1 MRILSKQNSRLK
13 MHYNERTQAVIQKLT
28 SMFKEKFSSQDASIL
43 ESLLK
48 AYIRVISEEE
58 LHQRELL
65 DLYGSIISFWKFI
78 YKNPEGKALIRAYN
92 PVYEQNGWVS
102 RHTVIELSCQDSPF
116 IVDTLMMLM
125 SSMGLGIHFMM
136 NIGGIDLKRDA
147 TGNLIAL
154 MDNVT
159 DDKSVIDKDKTCL
172 VIMEVDR
179 QTDDKVALKAIE
191 QKIAENYKK
200 LQAVVRDFEPMK
212 SELQTM
218 IKEVHQ
224 PKDKVAQ
231 NYYEEAIDFLEFLK
245 KDHFIFLGYCAFD
258 AKTVKG
264 EKVFVAEESSALGL
278 FSVNDD
284 YITALSD
291 IYEKNLNINKN
302 VDAILTVA
310 KSDEISPIHRPA
322 YMDIISVAIYN
333 KKGEITGYKRLLGLY
348 TSTAYHSS
356 PQHIPFLRL
365 RKEMVLKQSGFRKF
379 GHAYKALSNIIDT
392 YPRDELFLSSD
403 EELFNTALGIYHIRE
418 RQVMK
423 LFVRKDQFS
432 RYYFCMLY
440 MPRDR
445 YNSEVRE
452 RVERILLK
460 TLNGQR
466 TTFKTN
472 FLESVLC
479 RIDFTVYLDGNEP
492 VDQVDLELLEDK
504 IKSVERQ
511 WSDYLFDDLIE
522 EFGENKGRS
531 YAQEYVHAFSS
542 AYKDDYIPR
551 KAVSDIVH
559 FEQARK
565 NRLAMSLYQ
574 VLEESGDRLHFKLF
588 LKDQAVQLSQVMPI
602 LENFGLSVA
611 EERPYKVK
619 PKSGGFVWLSDF
631 ALLTSKPVEIAEVT
645 DKLKEAFAVTWAG
658 VAENDR
664 FNSLIVYAGLDW
676 REVAIVRA
684 YTRYMTQIGVR
695 FSQQYIEDT
704 YIEYAEIV
712 RLMVSLFDARFNP
725 IYEAEEREAITK
737 GVRKVLAAKL
747 INVASLDQDK
757 LLRRLQEA
765 IEATQRTNFYQ
776 KDAHNQHKEYI
787 SFKLIPS
794 KISEMPK
801 PVPMFE
807 IFMYSPRVE
816 GVHLRGA
823 KVARGGLRWSDR
835 KEDYRTEV
843 LGLVKAQQVKNAV
856 IVPLGAKGGFLP
868 KRLPILEGR
877 EAVMEEAIS
886 CYRMFISSLLDITD
900 NIKNNEIIKPQNV
913 VCYDEDDPY
922 LVVAADKGTATFSD
936 IANSVAMEYDF
947 WLGDAFASGGSNGYD
962 HKKMGITARGAW
974 ESVKRHF
981 RERGK
986 DTQTEDF
993 TVVGIG
999 DMAGDVFGNG
1009 MLLSKHIRLVGAF
1022 NHMHIFI
1029 DPNPDAAASYKE
1041 RKRMFDLPRSSWE
1054 DYNQK
1059 LISQG
1064 GGIFSRQSKSI
1075 QLSPEMKA
1083 LLKTDVNELEPNK
1096 LIQLLLKA
1104 DYELLWNGGIGTYVK
1119 AHTESNEDVG
1129 DRANDSVRINGSD
1142 LNCLVVGEGGN
1153 LGCTQLGRI
1162 EYALKGGSINT
1173 DAIDNAA
1180 GVDCSDHE
1188 VNIKI
1193 LLNMAIENGELS
1205 ESSRNKLLAEMS
1217 DDVAHLVLQNN
1228 YGQNRTIANELQSQ
1242 ERYFV
1247 ESYARLMRELER
1259 KMQLDREVEYL
1270 PTDKML
1276 QSRALSGKS
1285 LTAPEFSV
1293 IMAYTKTMIKQQ
1305 ILKSDLP
1312 DDPHFNFFLLWE
1324 FPTVLREKYADLMQ
1338 GHKLKREIIATQITN
1353 AVTLHMGVTFIQ
1365 RLYDET
1371 GASVADIIK
1380 AFIAVVEIFS
1390 LDKLWQKVEKLSG
1403 QVSAESIQRCLQ
1415 ILFRFVRRNCRW
1427 ILRNEPKGFPIAEVI
1442 AKYQHT
1448 APSALKVFPRLLI
1461 PSEKQKIEDKAM
1473 ALIDAGVPKTIV
1485 DQVLSFKMATS
1496 VMDLA
1501 HSIEVSKESKS
1512 FEKIAILL
1520 NQKLW
1525 LSWFRSCINHLGGKQ
1540 SYWGTLSTSAL
1551 RDDLDKMQYR
1561 LVRRVIE
1568 FTKDIDD
1575 VNDKVEHWLSTN
1587 SSYLARWNGLIE
1599 DMRTD
1604 EPNFESVNIAF
1615 RSLSDLARSH

>member
-1 MRILSKQNSRLK
+1 
-13 MHYNERTQAVIQKLT
+13 
-28 SMFKEKFSSQDASIL
+28 MFKDKFLAQDASIL
-43 ESLLK
+43 DSLLN
-48 AYIRVISEEE
+48 AYVRVISEEE
-58 LHQRELL
+58 FHQRELL
-65 DLYGSIISFWKFI
+65 DLYGSITSFWKFI
-78 YKNPEGKALIRAYN
+78 YKNPEAAALIRVYN
-92 PVYEQNGWVS
+92 PVYEQNGWLS
-102 RHTVIELSCQDSPF
+102 RHTVIELSCQDSSF
-116 IVDTLMMLM
+116 IVDTLMILM
-125 SSMGLGIHFMM
+125 SSMGLDIHFMM
-136 NIGGIDLKRDA
+136 NVGGVDLKRDCK
-147 TGNLIAL
+147 GNLLALTDNMGSGKNIA
-154 MDNVT
+154 
-159 DDKSVIDKDKTCL
+159 SKDKTCL

-179 QTDDKVALKAIE
+179 QIDDINTLKLIE
-191 QKIAENYKK
+191 QKVAATYKK

-218 IKEVHQ
+218 IKEVPQ
-224 PKDKVAQ
+224 PKDNVAQ
-231 NYYEEAIDFLEFLK
+231 YVYDEAVDFLEFLK
-245 KDHFIFLGYCAFD
+245 KDHFIFLGYCVFN
-258 AKTVKG
+258 AKKING
-264 EKVFVAEESSALGL
+264 KKIFLADESLALGL
-278 FSVNDD
+278 FSVNND
-284 YITALSD
+284 YSFTLND
-291 IYEKNLNINKN
+291 VYENNLNINKN
-302 VDAILTVA
+302 VNAILTVA
-310 KSDEISPIHRPA
+310 KADQLSPIHRSA
-322 YMDIISVAIYN
+322 YMDIVSVALYN
-333 KKGEITGYKRLLGLY
+333 KKSEIIAYKRLLGLY
-348 TSTAYHSS
+348 TSTAYNSS

-365 RKEMVLKQSGFRKF
+365 RKEMVLKQSGFSKF
-379 GHAYKALSNIIDT
+379 GHAYKALSNIMDI

-452 RVERILLK
+452 RVEAILLK
-460 TLNGQR
+460 TLNGKR
-466 TTFKTN
+466 ITFKAN

-479 RIDFTVYLDGNEP
+479 RIDFIVYLDGNEALDN
-492 VDQVDLELLEDK
+492 VNFELLEDK

-522 EFGENKGRS
+522 EFGENKGRL
-531 YAQEYVHAFSS
+531 YAQEYAHAFSS
-542 AYKDDYIPR
+542 GYKDDYIPR

-565 NRLAMSLYQ
+565 SYLSMSLYQ
-574 VLEESGDRLHFKLF
+574 VLEESSNRLHFKLF
-588 LKDQAVQLSQVMPI
+588 LKNQVIQLSKVMPI

-619 PKSGGFVWLSDF
+619 PKSDDFVWLSDF
-631 ALLTSKPVEIAEVT
+631 TLLTSKPVEIAKVT
-645 DKLKEAFAVTWAG
+645 DKLKEAFTVIWQG
-658 VAENDR
+658 MAENDR
-664 FNSLIVYAGLDW
+664 FNSLIVYAELNW
-676 REVAIVRA
+676 REVTIVRA
-684 YTRYMTQIGVR
+684 YTRYIAQIGVR

-704 YIEYAEIV
+704 YIEYAHIV
-712 RLMVSLFDARFNP
+712 RDMVTLFDVRFNP
-725 IYEAEEREAITK
+725 AYTQTIREIKADETC
-737 GVRKVLAAKL
+737 RRLHESL
-747 INVASLDQDK
+747 INVASLEQDK
-757 LLRRLQEA
+757 LLRRLYEV

-776 KDAHNQHKEYI
+776 TDVHNQHKEYI
-787 SFKLIPS
+787 SFKLIPA
-794 KISEMPK
+794 KITEMPK

-807 IFMYSPRVE
+807 IFMYSSRVE

-823 KVARGGLRWSDR
+823 RVARGGLRWSDR

-868 KRLPILEGR
+868 KRLPMTAGR
-877 EAVMEEAIS
+877 EGVMEEAII
-886 CYRMFISSLLDITD
+886 CYKMFISSLLDITD
-900 NIKNNEIIKPQNV
+900 NIKNNEIIKPKNV

-922 LVVAADKGTATFSD
+922 LVVAADKGTSTFSD
-936 IANSVAMEYDF
+936 IANSIAAEYDF

-986 DTQTEDF
+986 DTQEEDF
-993 TVVGIG
+993 TVLGIG
-999 DMAGDVFGNG
+999 DMGGDVFGNG
-1009 MLLSKHIRLVGAF
+1009 MLLSKHIRLIGAF
-1022 NHMHIFI
+1022 NHMNIFV
-1029 DPNPDAAASYKE
+1029 DPTPDAASSYNE
-1041 RKRMFDLPRSSWE
+1041 RKRLFDLPRSTWE
-1054 DYNQK
+1054 DYNSN

-1075 QLSPEMKA
+1075 LLSPEMKT
-1083 LLKTDVNELEPNK
+1083 LLKNNADSLEPNK
-1096 LIQLLLKA
+1096 LIQLLLKT

-1119 AHTESNEDVG
+1119 AHTESNQAVG
-1129 DRANDSVRINGSD
+1129 DRANDSVRINGQD

-1153 LGCTQLGRI
+1153 LGCTQLGRV
-1162 EYALKGGSINT
+1162 EYALKGGAINT

-1193 LLNMAIENGELS
+1193 LLNMAIETGELS
-1205 ESSRNKLLAEMS
+1205 ESDRNKLLAEMS
-1217 DDVAHLVLQNN
+1217 DDVANLVLQNN
-1228 YGQNRTIANELQSQ
+1228 YVQNRTIANELQSQ

-1259 KMQLDREVEYL
+1259 KMQLDREMEYL

-1276 QSRALSGKS
+1276 QIRALSGKS

-1324 FPTVLREKYADLMQ
+1324 FPTVLRKKYANLMQ

-1353 AVTLHMGVTFIQ
+1353 AVTLHMGVAFIQ
-1365 RLYDET
+1365 RLYYET

-1390 LDKLWQKVEKLSG
+1390 LDKLWQKIEKLNG
-1403 QVSAESIQRCLQ
+1403 QVAAESIQKCLQ

-1427 ILRNEPKGFPIAEVI
+1427 ILRNESKNFLISDVI
-1442 AKYQHT
+1442 QKYHHT
-1448 APSALKVFPRLLI
+1448 VPSALQIFPRLLI
-1461 PSEKQKIEDKAM
+1461 PSEKQKIEDKSAI
-1473 ALIDAGVPKTIV
+1473 LIVAGISKRIV

-1501 HSIEVSKESKS
+1501 HSVEITKDSKV

-1568 FTKDIDD
+1568 FTTDIND
-1575 VNDKVEHWLSTN
+1575 VNDKVEYWLDIN
-1587 SSYLARWNGLIE
+1587 SSYLARWDGLIE

-1615 RSLSDLARSH
+1615 RSLSDLARLH

>member
-1 MRILSKQNSRLK
+1 

-28 SMFKEKFSSQDASIL
+28 SMFRDKFLAQDSKVL
-43 ESLLK
+43 ESLLR
-48 AYIRVISEEE
+48 AYVGVISEEE
-58 LHQRELL
+58 LHQRALL
-65 DLYGSIISFWKFI
+65 DLYGSIVSFWKFI
-78 YKNPEGKALIRAYN
+78 YNKPGVDALIRTYN

-102 RHTVIELSCQDSPF
+102 RHTVIELICQDSSF
-116 IVDTLMMLM
+116 IVETLMMLM
-125 SSMGLGIHFMM
+125 SSMDIGIHFMM
-136 NIGGIDLKRDA
+136 NIGGIDLKRNEA
-147 TGNLIAL
+147 GNLVELI
-154 MDNVT
+154 DNIG
-159 DDKSVIDKDKTCL
+159 DEKNACPKEKFCL
-172 VIMEVDR
+172 VIMEVDL
-179 QTDDKVALKAIE
+179 QVDDKDALKKIE
-191 QKIAENYKK
+191 EKVNETYQKLK
-200 LQAVVRDFEPMK
+200 AVVRDFESMK
-212 SELQTM
+212 LELQRM

-224 PKDKVAQ
+224 PEDKVAQ
-231 NYYEEAIDFLEFLK
+231 NYYDEAIDFLEFLK
-245 KDHFIFLGYCAFD
+245 RDNFIFLGYCAFNAQKD
-258 AKTVKG
+258 NS
-264 EKVFVAEESSALGL
+264 EKVFIAEKTSSLGL

-291 IYEKNLNINKN
+291 VYEKNLNINKN

-310 KSDEISPIHRPA
+310 KSDQISPIHRPA
-322 YMDIISVAIYN
+322 YMDIVSVAIYN
-333 KKGEITGYKRLLGLY
+333 SKGKIIGYKRLLGLY
-348 TSTAYHSS
+348 TATAYHSS
-356 PQHIPFLRL
+356 PEHIPFLRL
-365 RKEMVLKQSGFRKF
+365 RKEMVLKQSGFRNF

-403 EELFNTALGIYHIRE
+403 EELFNTALGMYHIRE

-423 LFVRKDQFS
+423 LFVRKDKFS

-460 TLNGQR
+460 TLNGKR
-466 TTFKTN
+466 MVFKTN
-472 FLESVLC
+472 LLESVLC
-479 RIDFTVYLDGNEP
+479 RIDFSIYLDGNDPIENI
-492 VDQVDLELLEDK
+492 DFKLLEEQ
-504 IKSVERQ
+504 IRGVERQ
-511 WSDYLFDDLIE
+511 WSDYLFDALIE
-522 EFGENKGRS
+522 EFGENKGRF
-531 YAQEYVHAFSS
+531 YAQEYGGAFSS
-542 AYKDDYIPR
+542 GYKDDYIPR

-559 FEQARK
+559 FEQAHI
-565 NRLAMSLYQ
+565 NNLSMTLYQ
-574 VLEESGDRLHFKLF
+574 VLEESNERLHFKLF

-611 EERPYKVK
+611 EERPYKIK
-619 PKSGGFVWLSDF
+619 PKSGGFVWLYDF
-631 ALLTSKPVEIAEVT
+631 SLLTTRAIDIAEVME
-645 DKLKEAFAVTWAG
+645 KFKEAFAVTWTAI
-658 VAENDR
+658 AENDR
-664 FNSLIVYAGLDW
+664 FNSLIVYAGLNW
-676 REVAIVRA
+676 REVLIVRS
-684 YTRYMTQIGVR
+684 YTRYIAQIGMHFR
-695 FSQQYIEDT
+695 QQYIEDT
-704 YIEYAEIV
+704 YIEYADIIRDLV
-712 RLMVSLFDARFNP
+712 TLFDRRFNP
-725 IYEAEEREAITK
+725 EYTKELREQDVQAI
-737 GVRKVLAAKL
+737 RQEIHEKL
-747 INVASLDQDK
+747 RNVVSLDQDK
-757 LLRRLQEA
+757 LLCRLSEV

-776 KDAHNQHKEYI
+776 LDLHNQHKEYI
-787 SFKLIPS
+787 SFKLTPI

-801 PVPMFE
+801 PIPMFE

-868 KRLPILEGR
+868 KKLPLTQGR
-877 EAVMEEAIS
+877 ESVMEEAIC
-886 CYRMFISSLLDITD
+886 CYRLFISSLLDITD
-900 NIKNNEIIKPQNV
+900 NIKNNKIIKPQNV
-913 VCYDEDDPY
+913 ICYDGDDPY

-936 IANSVAMEYDF
+936 IANSVAAEYSF

-981 RERGK
+981 REQGR
-986 DTQTEDF
+986 DTQTENF

-1009 MLLSKHIRLVGAF
+1009 MLLSKHICLVGAL

-1029 DPNPDAAASYKE
+1029 DPNPDVLSSYKE
-1041 RKRMFDLPRSSWE
+1041 RQRLFNLPRSTWV
-1054 DYNQK
+1054 DYNNK
-1059 LISQG
+1059 IISQG
-1064 GGIFSRQSKSI
+1064 GGIFSRQLKSI
-1075 QLSPEMKA
+1075 SLSPEMKL
-1083 LLKTDVNELEPNK
+1083 LLKTEDNTLEPNK
-1096 LIQLLLKA
+1096 VIQLLLKSEY
-1104 DYELLWNGGIGTYVK
+1104 DLLWNGGIGTYVK
-1119 AHTESNEDVG
+1119 ASSECNEAVG
-1129 DRANDSVRINGSD
+1129 DRANDPVRINGCD
-1142 LNCLVVGEGGN
+1142 LNCFVVGEGGN
-1153 LGCTQLGRI
+1153 LGFTQLGRI
-1162 EYALKGGSINT
+1162 EYALKGGAINT

-1193 LLNMAIENGELS
+1193 LLNMAIEKGELS
-1205 ESSRNKLLAEMS
+1205 EYNRNKLLAEMS

-1276 QSRALSGKS
+1276 QTRALSGKG
-1285 LTAPEFSV
+1285 LTSPEFAV
-1293 IMAYTKTMIKQQ
+1293 IMAYTKAMIKQQ

-1312 DDPHFNFFLLWE
+1312 DDRYFSFFLLWE
-1324 FPTVLREKYADLMQ
+1324 FPTVLREKYAELMK

-1371 GASVADIIK
+1371 GASIADIVK

-1390 LDKLWQKVEKLSG
+1390 LDKLWQQVEKLSG
-1403 QVSAESIQRCLQ
+1403 QVALESIQKCLQ
-1415 ILFRFVRRNCRW
+1415 ILFRFVRHNCRW
-1427 ILRNEPKGFPIAEVI
+1427 ILRNEPKGFLIGEVI
-1442 AKYQHT
+1442 KKYRKSV
-1448 APSALKVFPRLLI
+1448 PRVLKIFPRILM
-1461 PSEKQKIEDKAM
+1461 SYEKQKINDKSK
-1473 ALIDAGVPKTIV
+1473 ALQEAGVPKSIV

-1496 VMDLA
+1496 VMDL
-1501 HSIEVSKESKS
+1501 SLSVDIIKDSEL
-1512 FEKIAILL
+1512 FEKVAILL

-1525 LSWFRSCINHLGGKQ
+1525 LSWFRSCINQLGGKQ

-1551 RDDLDKMQYR
+1551 RDDLDNLQYR
-1561 LVRRVIE
+1561 LVRGVIE
-1568 FTKDIDD
+1568 LTGDIHD
-1575 VNDKVEHWLSTN
+1575 VNNKVEHWLNTN
-1587 SSYLARWNGLIE
+1587 SSYLARWNRLIE

-1604 EPNFESVNIAF
+1604 EPNFESINIAF
-1615 RSLSDLARSH
+1615 RSLNDLARSH